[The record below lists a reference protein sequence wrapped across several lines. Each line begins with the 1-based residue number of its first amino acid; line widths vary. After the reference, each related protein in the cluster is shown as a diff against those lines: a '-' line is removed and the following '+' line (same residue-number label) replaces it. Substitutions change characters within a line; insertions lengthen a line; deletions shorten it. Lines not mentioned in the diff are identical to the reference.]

1 MTGRGSLV
9 QTLRSLVRSGDVLR
23 VDFGI
28 PIGSTPALVRP
39 AIVVTADQTLASYT
53 TTFHV
58 VPVTTNVQRSWSS
71 DVRLDESL
79 FPLPSAA
86 QCHLCTLI
94 DASQVL
100 SETGTNVGP
109 VQLTQIRSIVADLLD
124 LS

>member
-1 MTGRGSLV
+1 M
-9 QTLRSLVRSGDVLR
+9 RSGDILR

-39 AIVVTADQTLASYT
+39 AIVLTADQTLASYT

-71 DVRLDESL
+71 DVRLDEHL

-100 SETGTNVGP
+100 NETGTNVGS
-109 VQLTQIRSIVADLLD
+109 VQRAQIRSIVADLLD